1 MRWFVTFVND
11 CIRMT
16 WLSLLKHKDEF
27 FDMFRMF
34 HAMVHNQF
42 SAKCRILRS
51 DNGEEYVNNNFSTF
65 FQRNGIL
72 HELSCSQ
79 TPQQNIVAEQKNRHI
94 LETARA
100 LLFGAQVPSRH
111 WDDNVTTAV
120 YLLN

>member
-1 MRWFVTFVND
+1 
-11 CIRMT
+11 MT
-16 WLSLLKHKDEF
+16 WLSLLKHKDEV
-27 FDMFRMF
+27 FDVFHMF

-42 SAKCRILRS
+42 SAKLRILRL
-51 DNGEEYVNNNFSTF
+51 DNGGEYVNNNFSTF

-72 HELSCSQ
+72 YELSCSQ
-79 TPQQNIVAEQKNRHI
+79 TPQQNRVAEQKNRHI